1 MFGQVPTA
9 QKCCKKQYE
18 LKVSVFND
26 SKKHSCNEC
35 KPHAD
40 QDMKV
45 AKNKMKQYK
54 ETLFR
59 HVLTA
64 QDYFKNIAKS
74 RFSV

>member
-1 MFGQVPTA
+1 MHECNPRGDRGLDFAKIAKKKQKHIFGQVPTA

-45 AKNKMKQYK
+45 AKKKMEK
-54 ETLFR
+54 
-59 HVLTA
+59 V
-64 QDYFKNIAKS
+64 
-74 RFSV
+74 